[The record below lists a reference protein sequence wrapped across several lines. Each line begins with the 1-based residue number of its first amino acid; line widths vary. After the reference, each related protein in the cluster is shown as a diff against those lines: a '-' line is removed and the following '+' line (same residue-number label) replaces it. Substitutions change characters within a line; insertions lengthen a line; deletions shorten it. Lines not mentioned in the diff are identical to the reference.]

1 VDEAAGLRGC
11 TVNKVEDKVNSQ
23 VKVKAKVELPA
34 AEK

>member
-23 VKVKAKVELPA
+23 VKAKVELPA